1 MIIGKSY
8 TITLNGNMNIVSVLS
23 VRFLKQK
30 SRSID
35 TLKNHVG
42 IKNIYK
48 IGEGVGGQSWEEG

>member
-1 MIIGKSY
+1 
-8 TITLNGNMNIVSVLS
+8 MNIVSVLS

-30 SRSID
+30 SQSID